1 MKSVSQKD
9 HVNSVVTILLTQKF
23 TIMRKVFSNYS
34 EVCHLWAHHSQNE
47 AESGNVRFDEERLF
61 SYGTCI
67 GERFEINGNIVFVC
81 NDYAYSKST
90 GRHQSAMRSAIPD
103 KDPNV
108 HVFHVNYKGWGDGSI
123 TSFWHGRCRDKETE
137 DYLKTDLIRF
147 ASLWLASL
155 WNRCL
160 DVMENNRAD
169 IGVDLGLFDTYE
181 RYYEAT
187 GVMTMKKLLRLT
199 DKELNQ
205 CMFSGEFNGK
215 FDVRKV
221 RKFIRLLY
229 GRESTLETIV
239 DFVAGKGVYAAYA
252 ERTAHLHL
260 SSKLRRMSLK
270 IGFKLPGLYGWR
282 CDGNVR
288 EGSIKTAEYKKRKA
302 DGTLIQW
309 MFEQKKLNMSLN
321 AGRKEYNDL
330 KDRRSRA
337 KRRLEYHLGFRGW
350 ETSISRYEW
359 GKREYITSFDYD
371 GEVFSFIGC
380 GSIDYQS
387 ISDKDYISFINMSQD
402 EQKAF
407 IHEKRLWM
415 LSYLKEAK
423 ARHEAWEAEWEERRR
438 IRDEERKRAEAF
450 RAEVLRAKDS
460 GDYES
465 VREYYYKGLVADGTV
480 NGMPSSFYHGGNV
493 LLRVTDKFVKSSK
506 GICVTI
512 AEAVRMWKV
521 VKRWHNDESTF
532 EAYSEKFFT
541 TLSNYGISRYQN
553 DILIAGCHA
562 IAYKEMERAAI
573 ELGIEKKEGEKTVVA
588 ITA

>member
-1 MKSVSQKD
+1 
-9 HVNSVVTILLTQKF
+9 
-23 TIMRKVFSNYS
+23 MRKVYSNYS

-215 FDVRKV
+215 SDVRKV

-239 DFVAGKGVYAAYA
+239 DFVAGKGVYAAYV

-260 SSKLRRMSLK
+260 SSKLRRISLK

-282 CDGNVR
+282 CDGNVS

-302 DGTLIQW
+302 DGTLVSW
-309 MFEQKKLNMSLN
+309 MLEQKKLNMEL
-321 AGRKEYNDL
+321 KYNHMDYENL
-330 KDRRSRA
+330 RDRRERA
-337 KRRLEYHLGFRGW
+337 KRRLMRHLGFSGW
-350 ETSISRYEW
+350 RTFGSMYGW
-359 GKREYITSFDYD
+359 GGKYFESFDYD
-371 GEVFSFIGC
+371 GEVFSFKGCEYIG
-380 GSIDYQS
+380 SQTL
-387 ISDKDYISFINMSQD
+387 SDKEYISFRTMSKE
-402 EQKAF
+402 EQRAF
-407 IHEKRLWM
+407 IHEKRMWM
-415 LSYLKEAK
+415 LSYLKEEK
-423 ARHEAWEAEWEERRR
+423 SRHEAYIAEYNERLR
-438 IRDEERKRAEAF
+438 IREEERKLRNAML
-450 RAEVLRAKDS
+450 AEVDEAIKN
-460 GDYES
+460 GDYDKL
-465 VREYYYKGLVADGTV
+465 RNMWYKGLVSDGKV
-480 NGMPSSFYHGGNV
+480 NGMPMWFYSGGNV
-493 LLRVTDKFVKSSK
+493 LLRVTDKYVKSSK
-506 GICVTI
+506 GIVVTI
-512 AEAVRMWKV
+512 AEAVRMWSV
-521 VKRWHNDESTF
+521 VKRWHENPDSF

-541 TLSNYGISRYQN
+541 TLSNYGISRYQ
-553 DILIAGCHA
+553 DDVLIAGCHA
-562 IAYKEMERAAI
+562 ISYKEMERAAI
-573 ELGIEKKEGEKTVVA
+573 ELGIEKKEEKTAVS

>member
-1 MKSVSQKD
+1 
-9 HVNSVVTILLTQKF
+9 
-23 TIMRKVFSNYS
+23 MRKVFSNYS
-34 EVCHLWAHHSQNE
+34 EVCHLWAHHSQDE

-108 HVFHVNYKGWGDGSI
+108 HVFHVNYKGWGDRSI
-123 TSFWHGRCRDKETE
+123 TSFWHGRCRDKKTE
-137 DYLKTDLIRF
+137 DNLKTDLIRF

-155 WNRCL
+155 WNQCL
-160 DVMENNRAD
+160 GVKENNKAD
-169 IGVDLGLFDTYE
+169 IGVDLGLFDTLK
-181 RYYEAT
+181 RYYEVT

-221 RKFIRLLY
+221 RKFMRLLY

-239 DFVAGKGVYAAYA
+239 DFVAGKGVYAAYV

-270 IGFKLPGLYGWR
+270 IGFKLPGLYDWR

-302 DGTLIQW
+302 DGTLVSW
-309 MFEQKKLNMSLN
+309 MLEQKKLNMELKYN
-321 AGRKEYNDL
+321 RKEYEDL
-330 KDRRSRA
+330 RDRREKA
-337 KRRLEYHLGFRGW
+337 KRRLMRHLGFSGW
-350 ETSISRYEW
+350 RTFGSMYGW
-359 GKREYITSFDYD
+359 GGKYFESFDYD
-371 GEVFSFIGC
+371 GEVFSFKGC
-380 GSIDYQS
+380 EHISSQTL
-387 ISDKDYISFINMSQD
+387 SDKEYISFRTMSKE
-402 EQKAF
+402 EQHAF
-407 IHEKRLWM
+407 IHEKRMWM
-415 LSYLKEAK
+415 LSYLKEEK
-423 ARHEAWEAEWEERRR
+423 SRHEAYIAEYNERLR
-438 IRDEERKRAEAF
+438 IREEERKLRNAML
-450 RAEVLRAKDS
+450 AEVDEAIKN
-460 GDYES
+460 GDYDKL
-465 VREYYYKGLVADGTV
+465 RDMWYKGLVSDSMV
-480 NGMPSSFYHGGNV
+480 DGMPSSFYHGGNV
-493 LLRVTDKFVKSSK
+493 LLRVTDKYVKSSK

-521 VKRWHNDESTF
+521 VKRWHEDESTF

>member
-1 MKSVSQKD
+1 
-9 HVNSVVTILLTQKF
+9 
-23 TIMRKVFSNYS
+23 MRKVFSNYS
-34 EVCHLWAHHSQNE
+34 EVCHLWAHHSQSE

-81 NDYAYSKST
+81 NEYAYSKST

-108 HVFHVNYKGWGDGSI
+108 HVFHVNYNGWGCGSI
-123 TSFWHGRCRDKETE
+123 TSFWHGRCRDKKTE
-137 DYLKTDLIRF
+137 DNLKTDLIRF
-147 ASLWLASL
+147 ASLWLARL
-155 WNRCL
+155 WNQCL
-160 DVMENNRAD
+160 GVKENNKAD

-181 RYYEAT
+181 RYYEVT

-199 DKELNQ
+199 DKELIHY
-205 CMFSGEFNGK
+205 MFDGEFNGG

-221 RKFIRLLY
+221 RKFIRLLN
-229 GRESTLETIV
+229 GDNTTLETIV
-239 DFVAGKGVYAAYA
+239 DFVAGKGVYDAYMK
-252 ERTAHLHL
+252 RTEHLHL
-260 SSKLRRMSLK
+260 SGKLRRMSLK
-270 IGFKLPGLYGWR
+270 TGFKLPGLNDWR

-302 DGTLIQW
+302 NGTLISW
-309 MFEQKKLNMSLN
+309 MLEQKKLNMSLR

-330 KDRRSRA
+330 RDRRSKA
-337 KRRLEYHLGFRGW
+337 KSRLERYLGFRGW
-350 ETSISRYEW
+350 ETYRSRYEF
-359 GKREYITSFDYD
+359 GRKKYISSFDYD
-371 GEVFSFIGC
+371 GEMFSFSGC
-380 GSIDYQS
+380 GNIEYQS
-387 ISDKDYISFINMSQD
+387 LSDKDYVSFIKMSQD

-415 LSYLKEAK
+415 LSYLKEEK
-423 ARHEAWEAEWEERRR
+423 ARSEAYIAEKEEQRR
-438 IRDEERKRAEAF
+438 IREEERKRAEAF
-450 RAEVLRAKDS
+450 RAEVQRAKDD
-460 GDYES
+460 GDYDKL
-465 VREYYYKGLVADGTV
+465 REYWYKGLVSDGTV

-506 GICVTI
+506 GIAVSI

-521 VKRWHNDESTF
+521 VKRWHEDESTF
-532 EAYSEKFFT
+532 KADSEKFHT
-541 TLSNYGISRYQN
+541 TLYNYGVLEYHK

-562 IAYKEMERAAI
+562 ISYVEMERAAI
-573 ELGIEKKEGEKTVVA
+573 ELGIEKKDTEKTAVA

>member
-1 MKSVSQKD
+1 
-9 HVNSVVTILLTQKF
+9 
-23 TIMRKVFSNYS
+23 MRKVYSNYS

-108 HVFHVNYKGWGDGSI
+108 HVFHVNYNGWGDGSI

-147 ASLWLASL
+147 ASMWLSQL
-155 WNRCL
+155 WNQCL

-239 DFVAGKGVYAAYA
+239 DFVAGKGVYAAYV

-302 DGTLIQW
+302 DGTLVSW
-309 MFEQKKLNMSLN
+309 MLEQKKLNMELKYN
-321 AGRKEYNDL
+321 RKEYEDL
-330 KDRRSRA
+330 RDRRERA
-337 KRRLEYHLGFRGW
+337 KRRLMRHLGFSGW
-350 ETSISRYEW
+350 RTFGSMYGW
-359 GKREYITSFDYD
+359 GGKYFESFDYD
-371 GEVFSFIGC
+371 GEVFSFRGC
-380 GSIDYQS
+380 EHISSQTL
-387 ISDKDYISFINMSQD
+387 SDKEYISFRTMSKE
-402 EQKAF
+402 EQRAF
-407 IHEKRLWM
+407 IHEKRMWM
-415 LSYLKEAK
+415 LSYLKEEK
-423 ARHEAWEAEWEERRR
+423 SRHEAYIAEYNERLR
-438 IRDEERKRAEAF
+438 IQEEERKLRNAML
-450 RAEVLRAKDS
+450 AEVDEAIKN
-460 GDYES
+460 GDYDKL
-465 VREYYYKGLVADGTV
+465 RDMWYKGLVSDGKV
-480 NGMPSSFYHGGNV
+480 NGMPMWFYSGGNV
-493 LLRVTDKFVKSSK
+493 LLRVTDKYVKSSK
-506 GICVTI
+506 GIVVTI
-512 AEAVRMWKV
+512 AEAVRMWSV
-521 VKRWHNDESTF
+521 VKRWHENPDSF

-541 TLSNYGISRYQN
+541 TLSNYGISRYQ
-553 DILIAGCHA
+553 DDVLIAGCHA
-562 IAYKEMERAAI
+562 ISYKEMERAAI
-573 ELGIEKKEGEKTVVA
+573 ELGIEKKEEKTAVS

>member
-1 MKSVSQKD
+1 
-9 HVNSVVTILLTQKF
+9 
-23 TIMRKVFSNYS
+23 MRRVCSNYS
-34 EVCHLWAHHSQNE
+34 EVCHLWAHHSQDY
-47 AESGNVRFDEERLF
+47 AESGNVHFRGAYLY
-61 SYGTCI
+61 SYHTCI
-67 GERFEINGNIVFVC
+67 GERFEINGNVVFVC
-81 NDYAYSKST
+81 NDYAFSKST

-108 HVFHVNYKGWGDGSI
+108 HVFHVNYNGWGDGSI

-239 DFVAGKGVYAAYA
+239 DFVAGKGVYAAYV

-270 IGFKLPGLYGWR
+270 IGFKLPGLYDWR
-282 CDGNVR
+282 CEGNVR
-288 EGSIKTAEYKKRKA
+288 EGSIKTAEYRKRKA
-302 DGTLIQW
+302 NGTLISW
-309 MFEQKKLNMSLN
+309 MLEQKKLNMSLK
-321 AGRKEYNDL
+321 ASRKEYDDL
-330 KDRRSRA
+330 RDRRSKA
-337 KRRLEYHLGFRGW
+337 KSRLERHLGFRGW
-350 ETSISRYEW
+350 ETYRSRYEF
-359 GKREYITSFDYD
+359 GRKEYITSFDYD
-371 GEVFSFIGC
+371 GEVFSFSC
-380 GSIDYQS
+380 CNTIDYQRL
-387 ISDKDYISFINMSQD
+387 SDKDYLSYTNMSSD

-415 LSYLKEAK
+415 LSYLKEEK
-423 ARHEAWEAEWEERRR
+423 ARRETWRAEQEEQRR

-450 RAEVLRAKDS
+450 RAKVQRAKDS

-465 VREYYYKGLVADGTV
+465 VREYYYKGLVTDGTV

-506 GICVTI
+506 GISVSI
-512 AEAVRMWKV
+512 AEAVRMWKI
-521 VKRWHNDESTF
+521 VKRWHEDESTF

-573 ELGIEKKEGEKTVVA
+573 ELGIEKKEGEKTAVA